1 MRRIFFYTLICLSL
15 SGGAFAAPPER
26 IISLAPNLTEILYAM
41 GLEERIVGVT
51 SYCDQPPRAKD
62 KPKIGGMSNPSLEAV
77 VSLRPD
83 MVVMTT
89 DGNPR
94 EFEVKMRNL
103 HQRTYVFQARQI
115 SELPQGI
122 RDLGAAL
129 GAEEQALALALRI
142 QDALDRMRA
151 GGSAQ
156 SPKRKALFIV
166 WPEPMIVAGPWTA
179 MDDALHLLGLE
190 NIAHDVKT
198 KYPKYSVEEIIHRNP
213 DVIFIGKGHGNMQ
226 EVSKGLLQKLRMLD
240 AVKKGR
246 VYFTGDALYRLGP
259 RVIDGIE
266 ELSGYLNRE

>member
-179 MDDALHLLGLE
+179 MDDAPQSGCDLYRQGAREHAGGFQRPSS
-190 NIAHDVKT
+190 KT
-198 KYPKYSVEEIIHRNP
+198 SYARCRQKGKSLFHGGRPLPV
-213 DVIFIGKGHGNMQ
+213 GAKGH
-226 EVSKGLLQKLRMLD
+226 RWD
-240 AVKKGR
+240 
-246 VYFTGDALYRLGP
+246 
-259 RVIDGIE
+259 
-266 ELSGYLNRE
+266 